1 MNIYF
6 FTADV
11 SATPFGL
18 GSLGGLGGLE
28 ALGLGSANF
37 MELQQRMQ
45 RELLTNPDMLR
56 QVMDNPLVQ
65 QLMNDP
71 NNMRQLI
78 LSNPQ
83 MQELI
88 EVTIFLYSVVV
99 IFHIYLHVCLFY

>member
-1 MNIYF
+1 ML
-6 FTADV
+6 FTDV

-28 ALGLGSANF
+28 SLGMGSGNF
-37 MELQQRMQ
+37 MELQQTMQ
-45 RELLTNPDMLR
+45 REMLRNPDMLQ

-65 QLMNDP
+65 QIMSDP
-71 NNMRQLI
+71 NNMRQLL

-88 EVTIFLYSVVV
+88 EVGYLTIRQL
-99 IFHIYLHVCLFY
+99 

>member
-1 MNIYF
+1 MYF
-6 FTADV
+6 SADI

-18 GSLGGLGGLE
+18 GTLGGIGGLD
-28 ALGLGSANF
+28 ALGLGSGNF

-88 EVTIFLYSVVV
+88 EV
-99 IFHIYLHVCLFY
+99 IYCIYCYYYYCL